1 MLLPL
6 QDFLSKCKKPAD
18 AVESGPASMARGRSS
33 EPYLT
38 QPATLPELKA
48 REGGERQE
56 ATTGSGYGGGFGG
69 RGGGYGGGRGGGFT
83 QGRSFGGSS
92 GVGAAGL
99 AGALDRRVDAVKVY
113 KWVCTTGKRFFAA
126 HLSGGAAG
134 IDSRHAS
141 VSRNAGFGIVFRRF
155 KHVR

>member
-18 AVESGPASMARGRSS
+18 ADESGPASMARGRST

-69 RGGGYGGGRGGGFT
+69 RGGGYGGGRGGGGRGGGFT
-83 QGRSFGGSS
+83 QGRSCGGSS
-92 GVGAAGL
+92 GGRGGGGTAG
-99 AGALDRRVDAVKVY
+99 GFR
-113 KWVCTTGKRFFAA
+113 
-126 HLSGGAAG
+126 GGRG
-134 IDSRHAS
+134 
-141 VSRNAGFGIVFRRF
+141 GFGRGSR
-155 KHVR
+155 